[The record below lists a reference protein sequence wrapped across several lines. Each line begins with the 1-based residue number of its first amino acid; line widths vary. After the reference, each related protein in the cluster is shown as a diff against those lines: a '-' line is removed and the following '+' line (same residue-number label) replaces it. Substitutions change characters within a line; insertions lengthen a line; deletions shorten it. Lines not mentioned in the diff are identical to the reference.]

1 MRRSELDHLVVAC
14 ADLADGVDWVEQQL
28 GARPAPGGQHV
39 AMGTHNA
46 LLKLGAR
53 SYLEIIAIDPSAT
66 PPSRP
71 RWFALDEPEMQA
83 QLATGPRMIT
93 WAVRCESLANA
104 CARVP
109 DLGEIMS
116 MSRSVERQAAPGSPP
131 APARGGREAAGGE
144 RMLEFHWKI
153 AVPENGALPWGG
165 VLPAAI
171 QWIVDEAGDAHH
183 PCDVLEDRGCELL
196 RLQLSHPAA
205 VLGSS
210 GIMGMFREL
219 KIVGPVDLAPGPK
232 RLAATIR
239 APRGEIVL
247 S

>member
-14 ADLADGVDWVEQQL
+14 ADLEGGADWVEQQL
-28 GARPAPGGQHV
+28 GVRPEPGGQHV

-53 SYLEIIAIDPSAT
+53 AYLEVIAIDPDGIT
-66 PPSRP
+66 PSRP
-71 RWFALDEPEMQA
+71 RWFALDEPEMKA
-83 QLATGPRMIT
+83 QLAAGPRLIT

-116 MSRSVERQAAPGSPP
+116 MSRGDFRWNIAIPETGSL
-131 APARGGREAAGGE
+131 A
-144 RMLEFHWKI
+144 
-153 AVPENGALPWGG
+153 WGG
-165 VLPAAI
+165 VLPTAI
-171 QWIVDEAGDAHH
+171 QWIAADDGSMPH
-183 PCDVLEDRGCELL
+183 PCDVLDVSGCELV

-205 VLGSS
+205 VLGTG
-210 GIMGMFREL
+210 GIMGMFRAL
-219 KIVGPVDLAPGPK
+219 KIVGPVDLSPGPK
-232 RLAATIR
+232 TLAATIR
-239 APRGEIVL
+239 TPRGDVVL